1 MSIKKIGLMDFG
13 TRSKKIDSLSIIESV
28 IDDAVLAEKLGFHRL
43 WYGEHFI
50 TSANSP
56 WFSPDMLLPLICGNT
71 NTIRVGVAGVLVG
84 YTSPIRTASS
94 YKMLNNLF
102 NNRIDLG
109 FAKGTPGSNFLPYF
123 SQPKITSYEE
133 GVQNIQNQ
141 IAAIS
146 SLLNNEDEHVKNGLI
161 LSPYKGTIPSLWN
174 LGGSP
179 GSYQASL
186 SNQLNCSRTLFHKGV
201 NLEKGLDN
209 LKAYREDFYKQYGRL
224 PEVNIALAGFT
235 SPSKAK
241 REEVI
246 ALSEAEFDFVEPTT
260 RLCCEPQEL
269 FDKMSAYAEQY
280 DADEVIFYDI
290 ARDPDYRRE
299 SMAWISEVFGMQN
312 KQQLVA

>member
-13 TRSKKIDSLSIIESV
+13 TRSKKMDSLSIIESV

-71 NTIRVGVAGVLVG
+71 NSIRVGVAGVLVG

-141 IAAIS
+141 ITAIS
-146 SLLNNEDEHVKNGLI
+146 SLLHHEDEHVKNGVI
-161 LSPYKGTIPSLWN
+161 LSPYKGAVPSLWN

-179 GSYQASL
+179 HSYQASL
-186 SNQLNCSRTLFHKGV
+186 GNQLNCSRTLFHKGV

-209 LKAYREDFYKQYGRL
+209 LKSYRDDFYKQYGRL

-235 SPSKAK
+235 SPNKTK
-241 REEVI
+241 RAEVV

-269 FDKMSAYAEQY
+269 LDKLSAYAEQY
-280 DADEVIFYDI
+280 DADEVIFYDL
-290 ARDPDYRRE
+290 ARNPEDRRE
-299 SMAWISEVFGMQN
+299 SMAWISEVFGMKN

>member
-1 MSIKKIGLMDFG
+1 MSIQKIGLMDFG

-28 IDDAVLAEKLGFHRL
+28 IEDAVLAEKLGFHRL

-84 YTSPIRTASS
+84 YTSPIRTASG

-109 FAKGTPGSNFLPYF
+109 FAKGTPGGNFLPFF

-133 GVQNIQNQ
+133 GVQHIQNQ

-146 SLLNNEDEHVKNGLI
+146 SLLNEEDEHVKNGVI
-161 LSPYKGTIPSLWN
+161 LSPYKGSAPSLWN

-179 GSYQASL
+179 HSYQASL

-201 NLEKGLDN
+201 NLELGLDN
-209 LKAYREDFYKQYGRL
+209 LKSYREDFYNQYGRL

-235 SPSKAK
+235 SPNKNK

-246 ALSEAEFDFVEPTT
+246 SLSEAEFDFVEPKT
-260 RLCCEPQEL
+260 RLVCEPQEL

-280 DADEVIFYDI
+280 DANEVIFFDI
-290 ARDPDYRRE
+290 ARDPDDRRE
-299 SMAWISEVFGMQN
+299 SMAWMSEVFGMKN